1 MRFKTIFLIVCL
13 FSSIIS
19 SLVVFNMT
27 NVNVALYG
35 VGEIGALIAKAT
47 YMRGLSIVGAI
58 DIDPKKIGK
67 DLGEIIGLKEKIG
80 VTITNNVDN
89 LKNVDIVLHAT
100 GTYLDK
106 IYNQLETCIKLNCDV
121 ISTCETLAYPY
132 YRYPELAKRIDQLAK
147 EHNVTVIGTGV
158 NPGFILDTLVAVLTS
173 PSWNV
178 EHVRAVRSL
187 NAAYR
192 RSNFQKKIGV
202 GMTPEEAKK
211 KLSSGEITGH
221 VGYAESVLLISK
233 FLNLGVSSVEEKQIP
248 IVARKNIK
256 IGNINI
262 EKGYVLGLR
271 GYGIGYQNDKEIIR
285 VELKAYIG
293 AKDYEEITI
302 KGTPEIKWRSNG
314 TQGDIATVGMIVN
327 MIPRVLEAKPGL
339 LTMADLEIPR
349 YFSKLQ

>member
-1 MRFKTIFLIVCL
+1 MNDIKI
-13 FSSIIS
+13 
-19 SLVVFNMT
+19 
-27 NVNVALYG
+27 ALYG
-35 VGEIGALIAKAT
+35 VGEVGALIAKAT
-47 YMRGLSIVGAI
+47 YMRGLNIVGAV

-67 DLGEIIGLKEKIG
+67 DLGEVIGLKEKIG
-80 VTITNNVDN
+80 VTITNNADN
-89 LKNVDIVLHAT
+89 LKNADVVLHAT

-121 ISTCETLAYPY
+121 ISTCETLSYPY
-132 YRYPELAKRIDQLAK
+132 YRYPELAKKIDQLAK
-147 EHNVTVIGTGV
+147 EHNVTIIGTGV
-158 NPGFILDTLVAVLTS
+158 NPGFILDTLVAVMTS

-178 EHVRAVRSL
+178 EYIRAVRSL

-202 GMTPEEAKK
+202 GMKPEDAKK
-211 KLSSGEITGH
+211 KLASGEITGH
-221 VGYAESVLLISK
+221 VGYAESVFLISK
-233 FLNLGVSSVEEKQIP
+233 FLNLGINKVKEKQIP
-248 IVARKNIK
+248 IVAKE
-256 IGNINI
+256 NINVGNVNV

-302 KGTPEIKWRSNG
+302 KGTPEIRWRSNG

-327 MIPRVLEAKPGL
+327 MIPRVLEARPGL
-339 LTMADLEIPR
+339 ITMADLEIPR
-349 YFSKLQ
+349 YFSKL